1 MEALLPSEIARLVL
15 GYLEDQK
22 CTEAAKLFLETSPH
36 LQECRTVLSC
46 GRRFSTRV
54 NGLTLMDIIEKLS
67 AISAM
72 IQERLSKATDCE
84 QLKHCGDLIEQLKF
98 LVEEPRGQRFVVNIN
113 VPSQSNTQTSSGSPI
128 VASNLRKRHH
138 SNSERIKRNIKSQLN
153 LVQQSEIISPPS
165 CHNIDTTPL
174 ESLPG
179 NVDLL
184 KQIDYAT
191 HTEKRDDNFTQEL
204 HRQCD
209 SDKHNSTN
217 SIATH
222 NRNNSTRISL
232 DDVSSVRSCEMDI
245 DDKKKEENNVI
256 STIPKQYTAATSTEE
271 LLSFSSTEVQ
281 TIPYEIPESESESND
296 VPIENLSI
304 LTKEM
309 LNREELQQCIA
320 ENINR
325 AIIPT
330 DLSLKD
336 DLNESMI
343 GEGNTSFMAEIN
355 NAIKSIVETT
365 ESDPVFKRFIAETIG
380 VHTETD
386 TSPEEEGEGKL
397 SQKSTNEIQKN
408 QMETDK
414 DNINLTEPVVMNTK
428 VITEDDTTDVPLKH
442 RLRSSSRQQYNRVE
456 DEVDKVKDQEKDRN
470 TLEDQN
476 AAAVLSIINAN
487 IINSVSDS
495 DKKTLDA
502 KELITVNDDNEQ
514 KIQTMTSIVNKNDA
528 VKPLAEIDI
537 QKTND
542 VTLSANSNVQPKV
555 KKSTLKRLRPT
566 KLKRDQATSDNQFN
580 SVQANTIQPIT
591 EHEIMTM
598 PTLIVCSKDEM
609 DNLLINRS
617 STITSTST
625 SRFIPIAPK
634 DPSKINETVETL
646 YLRTVNVAQQLPVTK
661 TLSSIIEEPNN
672 PGNQVELLQSKNGNN
687 VNKRLKTI
695 HQTDMTVPTINIDQQ
710 VLNCPIEPVQIN
722 KIIGGESITL
732 YANETSAKTSLDGTN
747 MPMINLEENISLS
760 DSGFSPYL
768 KFNCSKI
775 NQTHNLSD
783 IDLAPVMEN
792 VGNSINSRNEQ
803 LPKNIDI
810 ITKRTPKSLL
820 KSRSKNHRLS
830 LSTPRKRSS
839 HIRALDFSTPTRTTR
854 KTNGDGNSQF
864 STSTKRL
871 KSVCRTS
878 LFRSP
883 ALSNTSA
890 QKQKSPIKVSQ
901 SYRIPIATRSPA
913 PKLMGG
919 WDKYNGVGVIIGEV
933 SPHGSTSASCSSS
946 EDRIVQHK
954 PSKSLAGNWDADLRK
969 NIEANKKDEKDESDI
984 KSAKRKK
991 NSIKD
996 NEIHK
1001 KAKYSSRSSKSNDER
1016 KTDSKSKMNRKFKYD
1031 VEDID
1036 ELEENSQE
1044 NIKIIESQNNEKEN
1058 KKKAA
1063 VNTVDFTTNKFNKI
1077 STITCET
1084 SAKTNNTNAS
1094 SNDAAVSEKKP
1105 VKKYAQLKTIST
1117 NLRKFDNEK
1126 AKNMEVAQINL
1137 QVSEVSRILSVD
1149 STQHILRMP
1158 DMINLETPRKFD
1170 NISGPPPTPR
1180 VLSPSSSLITPF
1192 IKISEDSS
1200 KIRSFIPTPEF
1211 PITPG
1216 IAITPKEEITRDVI
1230 KRGEYNSP
1238 YYKPTSEQAQESD
1251 LKVSNNKPKDNSTQE
1266 SPIISSSHIQL
1277 HSVHNSLTS
1286 GNTYQTC
1293 SSKLEITE
1301 FEVIKENLPKEEAI
1315 KEFKIASSSKDSGSA
1330 EFNASIVTD
1339 RHIDLIQIN
1348 EFKGIS
1354 KHQEIITDVNDPHN
1368 DSENSSSSDTS
1379 SSSSSSSSSTSSSS
1393 NTSINTCSPNE
1404 KCDKAPSKTSTDISS
1419 DFAEKNINAPK
1430 NINDATNIQNAC
1442 KKSDN
1447 AMIETESSPK
1457 KIFAITK
1464 TDDQLK
1470 NTQKETPAKDETLL
1484 NEANISETP
1493 SSSKSG
1499 VEMINL
1505 TTKISAIMTK
1515 DEKLSKSNKP
1525 PKNNSKI
1532 QINKPRPLPKIID
1545 IQCIQPGL
1553 IQLRKSIEDECQSEG
1568 EQSTSVNNKFV
1579 QRQLLEEKR
1588 QRIMAK
1594 IKDNSKLNPCG
1605 TKRKRIST
1613 NKASETLKKFGRG
1626 NRNIR
1631 PTIKYSRNVNKNTE
1645 PQDNRQETSRK
1656 NTQRQHEPEKPNL
1669 MNKRCDNKE
1678 KTMNQVAASKST
1690 DSNLTNYKNNG
1701 SKPLDNH
1708 TTKQFVND
1716 ICENNEVENCKKN
1729 EFTELHN
1736 SLSEN
1741 QDYLKKRLDTKES
1754 IEEYCNIES
1763 NIDKDGIREIQKN
1776 IDVQEQ
1782 ILKKENSE
1790 KYIVKQEISALDKVK
1805 HDQIEDK
1812 KNKPRQFLNDKSDY
1826 KILRYKVDQVKR
1838 DLFSDEEN
1846 DNKTSSAKDN
1856 ETETIDTEIQN
1867 SNLVEASDKK
1877 KIANVENPKQE
1888 LSTVLQCLQLVPAS
1902 KKEHLHNNKSQAEQ
1916 QHKEQSEFENESDNE
1931 LHQIIDVHKNKT
1943 EYHFVYD
1950 DSVPMKKRRR
1960 RYSAHEL
1967 QIEINYADL
1976 SDPNPVECIK
1986 IMKATE
1992 FEEILN
1998 LPPKKRT
2005 VNKKSR
2011 TKNEKV
2017 CETPKTDK
2025 DMLNLKDDTTKPLAT
2040 SSPVDEPPKAKMK
2053 KTIKTAVTNKTNNNK
2068 QSDTKKKQKLDKQE
2082 KIPDITTKSRKRKLS
2097 EAKETKQI
2105 EKKCPTDPQAL
2116 LSNLD
2121 EMDLNKFLS
2130 TVHGPE

>member
-153 LVQQSEIISPPS
+153 LVQQSEIMSPPS
-165 CHNIDTTPL
+165 CHNVDTTPL

-184 KQIDYAT
+184 KQIDCTT

-204 HRQCD
+204 HKQCD

-245 DDKKKEENNVI
+245 DDKKKEENVI

-386 TSPEEEGEGKL
+386 TSPEEDGEGKL
-397 SQKSTNEIQKN
+397 SQKSANEIQKN

-414 DNINLTEPVVMNTK
+414 DNINSTEPVVIDTK
-428 VITEDDTTDVPLKH
+428 IMEDGTTDVPLKH

-456 DEVDKVKDQEKDRN
+456 DEVDKVRDQEKDRN

-476 AAAVLSIINAN
+476 AAAVL
-487 IINSVSDS
+487 
-495 DKKTLDA
+495 K
-502 KELITVNDDNEQ
+502 
-514 KIQTMTSIVNKNDA
+514 
-528 VKPLAEIDI
+528 IDI

-542 VTLSANSNVQPKV
+542 VTLFANSNAQPKV

-566 KLKRDQATSDNQFN
+566 KPKRDQATSDNQSN
-580 SVQANTIQPIT
+580 SVQPNIIQPIT

-634 DPSKINETVETL
+634 DPSRINETVETL

-661 TLSSIIEEPNN
+661 TLSSVIEEPNN

-722 KIIGGESITL
+722 KIVGGESITL

-747 MPMINLEENISLS
+747 MSMINLDENISLS
-760 DSGFSPYL
+760 ESGFSPYL

-783 IDLAPVMEN
+783 IDLAPMMEN
-792 VGNSINSRNEQ
+792 VGTINNRNEQ
-803 LPKNIDI
+803 LPKNVDI

-890 QKQKSPIKVSQ
+890 QKQKSPIKISQ

-954 PSKSLAGNWDADLRK
+954 PSKSLAGSWDADLRK
-969 NIEANKKDEKDESDI
+969 NIEANKRDEKDESDTK

-991 NSIKD
+991 NFIKD
-996 NEIHK
+996 NEIRK
-1001 KAKYSSRSSKSNDER
+1001 KAKYSSRSKSNDER
-1016 KTDSKSKMNRKFKYD
+1016 KTSSKSKVNKKFKHD
-1031 VEDID
+1031 IEDID

-1044 NIKIIESQNNEKEN
+1044 NIKIIEPQNNENEN
-1058 KKKAA
+1058 KKKAT
-1063 VNTVDFTTNKFNKI
+1063 VNTVSFTTNKSDKI

-1084 SAKTNNTNAS
+1084 SAKTNSTNAS

-1149 STQHILRMP
+1149 STQHVLRMP

-1170 NISGPPPTPR
+1170 NTSGPPPTPR
-1180 VLSPSSSLITPF
+1180 VLSPSSNLITPF

-1230 KRGEYNSP
+1230 KRGEYNSS

-1251 LKVSNNKPKDNSTQE
+1251 LKVSNNKPKNNSTQE

-1339 RHIDLIQIN
+1339 RHVDLIQIN

-1354 KHQEIITDVNDPHN
+1354 EHQEIITDVNDSHN
-1368 DSENSSSSDTS
+1368 DSESSSSSDTS

-1393 NTSINTCSPNE
+1393 NTSINTCSLNE

-1419 DFAEKNINAPK
+1419 DFAEKNINASK
-1430 NINDATNIQNAC
+1430 NINDATNIQNAR

-1447 AMIETESSPK
+1447 TIETESSPK

-1484 NEANISETP
+1484 NEADISETP

-1532 QINKPRPLPKIID
+1532 QINKSRPLPKIID

-1553 IQLRKSIEDECQSEG
+1553 IQLRKPIEDECQSEG
-1568 EQSTSVNNKFV
+1568 KQSTSVNNKLM

-1605 TKRKRIST
+1605 TNRKRILTS
-1613 NKASETLKKFGRG
+1613 KASETLKKFGRG

-1631 PTIKYSRNVNKNTE
+1631 PNTVKYSRNVNKNME
-1645 PQDNRQETSRK
+1645 LQDNRQESSRK
-1656 NTQRQHEPEKPNL
+1656 NMQRQHEPEKPNL
-1669 MNKRCDNKE
+1669 VNKRCDNKE
-1678 KTMNQVAASKST
+1678 KTMNQVAASKNI

-1729 EFTELHN
+1729 ESTELHN

-1741 QDYLKKRLDTKES
+1741 QDYLKKRIDTKES
-1754 IEEYCNIES
+1754 IEKYCNIES
-1763 NIDKDGIREIQKN
+1763 NIDKDGIRQKN
-1776 IDVQEQ
+1776 IDIQEQ
-1782 ILKKENSE
+1782 ILKNENSE
-1790 KYIVKQEISALDKVK
+1790 KYIVKQEISVLAKIK
-1805 HDQIEDK
+1805 HDQTEDK
-1812 KNKPRQFLNDKSDY
+1812 KNKPKQFLNDKSDY
-1826 KILRYKVDQVKR
+1826 KILRYKVDQIKR

-1846 DNKTSSAKDN
+1846 DNKTSSAKD

-1902 KKEHLHNNKSQAEQ
+1902 KKEHLHNNKSQTEQ
-1916 QHKEQSEFENESDNE
+1916 QHKEQSESENESDNE
-1931 LHQIIDVHKNKT
+1931 LHQTVDIHNNKT

-1976 SDPNPVECIK
+1976 SDPNPIECIK

-2011 TKNEKV
+2011 TKNEKI

-2025 DMLNLKDDTTKPLAT
+2025 DMLNLKDDITKPLAS
-2040 SSPVDEPPKAKMK
+2040 SSPVDESSKAKMK
-2053 KTIKTAVTNKTNNNK
+2053 KTIKTAATNKTNNNK

-2082 KIPDITTKSRKRKLS
+2082 KVPDITTKSRKRKLS
-2097 EAKETKQI
+2097 EVKETKQI

>member
-22 CTEAAKLFLETSPH
+22 CFEAAKLFLETSPH

-67 AISAM
+67 AISSM

-113 VPSQSNTQTSSGSPI
+113 VPSQSNTQTSNGSPVI
-128 VASNLRKRHH
+128 ANNLRKRHH
-138 SNSERIKRNIKSQLN
+138 SNSERIKRSIKSQLN
-153 LVQQSEIISPPS
+153 LVQQSEIMSPPAS
-165 CHNIDTTPL
+165 CHNVDTTLL
-174 ESLPG
+174 ENLPG
-179 NVDLL
+179 NIDLL
-184 KQIDYAT
+184 KQIDCAALSY
-191 HTEKRDDNFTQEL
+191 TEKRDENFAQEL

-209 SDKHNSTN
+209 SDKNNIEN
-217 SIATH
+217 SIATR
-222 NRNNSTRISL
+222 NRNNSTRLSS

-245 DDKKKEENNVI
+245 DDKRKEENNII
-256 STIPKQYTAATSTEE
+256 STLPKQYTTATSTEE

-330 DLSLKD
+330 ELSLKD
-336 DLNESMI
+336 DNLNDSII
-343 GEGNTSFMAEIN
+343 GEGNTSFMAEMN
-355 NAIKSIVETT
+355 YAIKSIVETT
-365 ESDPVFKRFIAETIG
+365 ESDPVFIRFIAETIG

-386 TSPEEEGEGKL
+386 TSPEEDGEGRL
-397 SQKSTNEIQKN
+397 SHTPANEIQKN

-414 DNINLTEPVVMNTK
+414 NNINSADPVVIDTK
-428 VITEDDTTDVPLKH
+428 VFTENGTTDVPLKH
-442 RLRSSSRQQYNRVE
+442 RLRSSSRQQYNRIE
-456 DEVDKVKDQEKDRN
+456 DEIDKTKDQEKDRN

-476 AAAVLSIINAN
+476 AAAILSIINAN

-495 DKKTLDA
+495 NKKTLDE
-502 KELITVNDDNEQ
+502 KELIVVNDDNEQ
-514 KIQTMTSIVNKNDA
+514 KMQTMISTINKNDT
-528 VKPLAEIDI
+528 VKPLEPLDI
-537 QKTND
+537 EKTDD
-542 VTLSANSNVQPKV
+542 VILPASNNVQPKV
-555 KKSTLKRLRPT
+555 KKSIKRLRPT
-566 KLKRDQATSDNQFN
+566 KPKRDQTTSDNQSN
-580 SVQANTIQPIT
+580 SIESNTIQPIT
-591 EHEIMTM
+591 EHEIMAM

-609 DNLLINRS
+609 NNFLINRS
-617 STITSTST
+617 STVTSTST
-625 SRFIPIAPK
+625 SRFVPIAPK
-634 DPSKINETVETL
+634 DPNRINETMETL
-646 YLRTVNVAQQLPVTK
+646 YLRTVNVAQQLPITK
-661 TLSSIIEEPNN
+661 TLSSIIEEPND
-672 PGNQVELLQSKNGNN
+672 PVNQVELLQSKNDN
-687 VNKRLKTI
+687 VNKRSTNVY
-695 HQTDMTVPTINIDQQ
+695 QTDMTVPIVNIDQQ
-710 VLNCPIEPVQIN
+710 VLNHPVEPVQIN
-722 KIIGGESITL
+722 KLVGSESITL
-732 YANETSAKTSLDGTN
+732 YANEMSAKTLLDSTN

-775 NQTHNLSD
+775 SQTHNLSD
-783 IDLAPVMEN
+783 IDLAPVIEN
-792 VGNSINSRNEQ
+792 MGNTTNNRNEQ
-803 LPKNIDI
+803 LPKNADV

-864 STSTKRL
+864 SSTSVKRL

-901 SYRIPIATRSPA
+901 PYRIPIATRSPA

-946 EDRIVQHK
+946 EDKIVQPK

-969 NIEANKKDEKDESDI
+969 NIELNKIDEKEREKDESDT
-984 KSAKRKK
+984 KKPVKRKK
-991 NSIKD
+991 NSVKD
-996 NEIHK
+996 NEVCK
-1001 KAKYSSRSSKSNDER
+1001 KAKYSSRSTKSNDDR
-1016 KTDSKSKMNRKFKYD
+1016 KTSSKSKVKFKHD
-1031 VEDID
+1031 TEEIN
-1036 ELEENSQE
+1036 ELKDNSQE
-1044 NIKIIESQNNEKEN
+1044 NIKITEPQSNEKEN
-1058 KKKAA
+1058 ITKTT
-1063 VNTVDFTTNKFNKI
+1063 VNTVSFMTNKSDKI
-1077 STITCET
+1077 STNICA
-1084 SAKTNNTNAS
+1084 AKTKSINAS
-1094 SNDAAVSEKKP
+1094 SNDTAISEKKP

-1117 NLRKFDNEK
+1117 NLRKSDNEK
-1126 AKNMEVAQINL
+1126 EKNMEVAQINM
-1137 QVSEVSRILSVD
+1137 QVSEVSRTLSVD

-1158 DMINLETPRKFD
+1158 DMISLETPRKFD

-1180 VLSPSSSLITPF
+1180 VLSPSSNLITPF

-1200 KIRSFIPTPEF
+1200 KIRSFIATPEF

-1216 IAITPKEEITRDVI
+1216 IAISPKEEMTRDVI
-1230 KRGEYNSP
+1230 KRDEYNSP
-1238 YYKPTSEQAQESD
+1238 YYKPTSEQVQESD
-1251 LKVSNNKPKDNSTQE
+1251 LKVSTNKSKDNSIHE
-1266 SPIISSSHIQL
+1266 SPILSSSHVQL

-1315 KEFKIASSSKDSGSA
+1315 KEFKIASTSKDSGSA

-1339 RHIDLIQIN
+1339 HHEDLIQIN

-1354 KHQEIITDVNDPHN
+1354 QHQEIITDANDSHN
-1368 DSENSSSSDTS
+1368 DSESSSSSNTS

-1393 NTSINTCSPNE
+1393 NTCSPNE
-1404 KCDKAPSKTSTDISS
+1404 KCDKAPSKTCTDISS
-1419 DFAEKNINAPK
+1419 DFAEKSINASK
-1430 NINDATNIQNAC
+1430 NINDSTNIQNTR
-1442 KKSDN
+1442 KKSNN
-1447 AMIETESSPK
+1447 AIETESSPNK
-1457 KIFAITK
+1457 VFAITK

-1470 NTQKETPAKDETLL
+1470 DTLKETPAKDETLL
-1484 NEANISETP
+1484 NEADISETP

-1515 DEKLSKSNKP
+1515 DEKLLKSNKP
-1525 PKNNSKI
+1525 AKNNSKI
-1532 QINKPRPLPKIID
+1532 QTNKPRSLPKIID
-1545 IQCIQPGL
+1545 IQCIQPAS
-1553 IQLRKSIEDECQSEG
+1553 IQLPKSNKDECQSAC
-1568 EQSTSVNNKFV
+1568 EQSTSLHNKLM
-1579 QRQLLEEKR
+1579 QRHLLEEKR

-1594 IKDNSKLNPCG
+1594 IKDNSKLNSSCG
-1605 TKRKRIST
+1605 TKRKRNLT
-1613 NKASETLKKFGRG
+1613 NKAASEALKKFGRG
-1626 NRNIR
+1626 NRTIR
-1631 PTIKYSRNVNKNTE
+1631 PTVKYSKDVI
-1645 PQDNRQETSRK
+1645 
-1656 NTQRQHEPEKPNL
+1656 
-1669 MNKRCDNKE
+1669 
-1678 KTMNQVAASKST
+1678 
-1690 DSNLTNYKNNG
+1690 KNN
-1701 SKPLDNH
+1701 
-1708 TTKQFVND
+1708 V
-1716 ICENNEVENCKKN
+1716 
-1729 EFTELHN
+1729 
-1736 SLSEN
+1736 
-1741 QDYLKKRLDTKES
+1741 
-1754 IEEYCNIES
+1754 
-1763 NIDKDGIREIQKN
+1763 DKDEIGKTLKN

-1782 ILKKENSE
+1782 VSKTENSE
-1790 KYIVKQEISALDKVK
+1790 KYILQETSAPDKGK
-1805 HDQIEDK
+1805 HDETEDK
-1812 KNKPRQFLNDKSDY
+1812 QNKLRQFLNDKSDY

-1846 DNKTSSAKDN
+1846 DYKTSSTKDN
-1856 ETETIDTEIQN
+1856 KAKTIDTEIQN
-1867 SNLVEASDKK
+1867 SNLVEASGKEN
-1877 KIANVENPKQE
+1877 ANVEKQE

-1902 KKEHLHNNKSQAEQ
+1902 KKEHLNHSKSHQAEQ
-1916 QHKEQSEFENESDNE
+1916 QHKEQSEPENKSNNES
-1931 LHQIIDVHKNKT
+1931 HQTADVHNNKT

-1950 DSVPMKKRRR
+1950 DSIPMKKRRR
-1960 RYSAHEL
+1960 RYSGHEL

-1998 LPPKKRT
+1998 LLPKKRT
-2005 VNKKSR
+2005 VNKKPR

-2017 CETPKTDK
+2017 CETPRTDK
-2025 DMLNLKDDTTKPLAT
+2025 DVLNLKDNTTRPLAT
-2040 SSPVDEPPKAKMK
+2040 SSPVDEPSRTKIK
-2053 KTIKTAVTNKTNNNK
+2053 KTIKTAATNKTNK
-2068 QSDTKKKQKLDKQE
+2068 HSDTKKKQKLDKQE
-2082 KIPDITTKSRKRKLS
+2082 KDITTKSRKRKLS
-2097 EAKETKQI
+2097 EVKETKRI

>member
-22 CTEAAKLFLETSPH
+22 CAEAAKLFLETSPH

-67 AISAM
+67 AVSAM

-113 VPSQSNTQTSSGSPI
+113 VPSQSNTQTSNGSPV

-153 LVQQSEIISPPS
+153 LVQSDIMSPPAS
-165 CHNIDTTPL
+165 CHNVDTTPL

-184 KQIDYAT
+184 KQIDCAT
-191 HTEKRDDNFTQEL
+191 HIAKRDDNFIQES

-209 SDKHNSTN
+209 SDKHNGTN
-217 SIATH
+217 SIATR
-222 NRNNSTRISL
+222 NRNNSTRISS

-245 DDKKKEENNVI
+245 DDKRKEESNII
-256 STIPKQYTAATSTEE
+256 STIPERYTAATSTEE
-271 LLSFSSTEVQ
+271 LLSFSSAEVQ

-336 DLNESMI
+336 DNLNESMI

-386 TSPEEEGEGKL
+386 TSPEEDGEGKL
-397 SQKSTNEIQKN
+397 SQKFANEIQKN

-414 DNINLTEPVVMNTK
+414 DNIISAEPVVIDTK
-428 VITEDDTTDVPLKH
+428 VFTEDGTTDVPLKH

-456 DEVDKVKDQEKDRN
+456 DEVDKARDQEKDRN

-487 IINSVSDS
+487 IINTVSDN

-502 KELITVNDDNEQ
+502 KELTTVNDDNEQ
-514 KIQTMTSIVNKNDA
+514 KMQTMTSTVSKNDV

-542 VTLSANSNVQPKV
+542 VTLSANSNIQPKI
-555 KKSTLKRLRPT
+555 KKSVKRLRPT
-566 KLKRDQATSDNQFN
+566 KPKRDQTTSDNQSN
-580 SVQANTIQPIT
+580 SVQSNTIQPIT

-634 DPSKINETVETL
+634 DPSRINETVETL
-646 YLRTVNVAQQLPVTK
+646 YLRTVNVAQQLPMTK
-661 TLSSIIEEPNN
+661 TLSSVMEEPNS
-672 PGNQVELLQSKNGNN
+672 PVNQVGLLQSKNGN
-687 VNKRLKTI
+687 VNKRLKII

-710 VLNCPIEPVQIN
+710 ILNCPIESVQIN
-722 KIIGGESITL
+722 KIVGGESITL

-775 NQTHNLSD
+775 SQAHNLSD

-792 VGNSINSRNEQ
+792 VGNTTNNRNEQ
-803 LPKNIDI
+803 LPKNVDV

-864 STSTKRL
+864 SSTSTKRL

-954 PSKSLAGNWDADLRK
+954 PSKSLAGSWDADLRK
-969 NIEANKKDEKDESDI
+969 NIESNKRDEKDESDT
-984 KSAKRKK
+984 KKPVKRKK

-1001 KAKYSSRSSKSNDER
+1001 KTKYSSRSTKSNDER
-1016 KTDSKSKMNRKFKYD
+1016 KTGSKLKVNRKFKHD
-1031 VEDID
+1031 MEDIN

-1044 NIKIIESQNNEKEN
+1044 NIRITEPQNNEKEN
-1058 KKKAA
+1058 IKKAT
-1063 VNTVDFTTNKFNKI
+1063 VNTVDFVTNKSDKI
-1077 STITCET
+1077 STNTCET
-1084 SAKTNNTNAS
+1084 SAKTNSTNAS
-1094 SNDAAVSEKKP
+1094 SNDAAISEKKP

-1117 NLRKFDNEK
+1117 NLRKSDNEK
-1126 AKNMEVAQINL
+1126 EKNMEVTQINL

-1149 STQHILRMP
+1149 STQHVLRMP
-1158 DMINLETPRKFD
+1158 DMMSLETPRKFD

-1180 VLSPSSSLITPF
+1180 VLSPSSNLITPF
-1192 IKISEDSS
+1192 IKISDDSS

-1216 IAITPKEEITRDVI
+1216 VAITPKEEITRDVI
-1230 KRGEYNSP
+1230 KRGEYDSP

-1251 LKVSNNKPKDNSTQE
+1251 LKVSNNKPKDNNTQE

-1315 KEFKIASSSKDSGSA
+1315 KEFKIASSKDSGSA

-1339 RHIDLIQIN
+1339 CHVDLIQIN

-1354 KHQEIITDVNDPHN
+1354 EHQEIIAVANDSHN
-1368 DSENSSSSDTS
+1368 DSESSSSSNTS

-1393 NTSINTCSPNE
+1393 NTSMNTCSPNE

-1419 DFAEKNINAPK
+1419 DFAEKSINAPK
-1430 NINDATNIQNAC
+1430 NINDATNRQNAC

-1447 AMIETESSPK
+1447 AIETESSPK

-1470 NTQKETPAKDETLL
+1470 NTEKETPAKDETLL
-1484 NEANISETP
+1484 NEADISETP

-1505 TTKISAIMTK
+1505 TTKISAIITK
-1515 DEKLSKSNKP
+1515 DKKLSRSNKP

-1532 QINKPRPLPKIID
+1532 QIDKPRPLPKIID

-1553 IQLRKSIEDECQSEG
+1553 IQLRKPIKDECQSEG
-1568 EQSTSVNNKFV
+1568 EQSISVNNKFM

-1594 IKDNSKLNPCG
+1594 IKDNLNPCG
-1605 TKRKRIST
+1605 TKYKRITS
-1613 NKASETLKKFGRG
+1613 KASEALKKFGRG

-1631 PTIKYSRNVNKNTE
+1631 STVKYSRNVNKNTE

-1656 NTQRQHEPEKPNL
+1656 NTQKQHKPKKQNL
-1669 MNKRCDNKE
+1669 VNKRCDNKE
-1678 KTMNQVAASKST
+1678 KTTNQVAASKST

-1701 SKPLDNH
+1701 SKPLNDH

-1716 ICENNEVENCKKN
+1716 ICENNRVENCKKN
-1729 EFTELHN
+1729 EFMESHN

-1741 QDYLKKRLDTKES
+1741 QDNLKKMLDTKES

-1763 NIDKDGIREIQKN
+1763 NVDKDGIGETLKN
-1776 IDVQEQ
+1776 IDEQEQ
-1782 ILKKENSE
+1782 ILKKENLD
-1790 KYIVKQEISALDKVK
+1790 KYIVTQEISVPDKVK
-1805 HDQIEDK
+1805 HDQTEDK

-1846 DNKTSSAKDN
+1846 DNKTSSAKNDK
-1856 ETETIDTEIQN
+1856 TKTIDAKIQN
-1867 SNLVEASDKK
+1867 SNLEASDKK
-1877 KIANVENPKQE
+1877 ENANVENPKQE

-1902 KKEHLHNNKSQAEQ
+1902 KKEYLHNRKSQAEQ
-1916 QHKEQSEFENESDNE
+1916 QHKEQNEPENESDE
-1931 LHQIIDVHKNKT
+1931 LHQTDDVHNNKT

-1950 DSVPMKKRRR
+1950 DSIPMKKRRR

-1976 SDPNPVECIK
+1976 SDPNPVEIIK
-1986 IMKATE
+1986 IMKAIE

-2017 CETPKTDK
+2017 CETPKTDTF
-2025 DMLNLKDDTTKPLAT
+2025 NLKDDTTKPLAT
-2040 SSPVDEPPKAKMK
+2040 SSPVDEPPRAKMK
-2053 KTIKTAVTNKTNNNK
+2053 KTIKTAATNKINNNK

-2082 KIPDITTKSRKRKLS
+2082 KDVITKSRKRKLS

>member
-113 VPSQSNTQTSSGSPI
+113 VPSQSNTQISSGSPV

-153 LVQQSEIISPPS
+153 LVQQSEIMSPPS

-184 KQIDYAT
+184 KQIDCAI

-204 HRQCD
+204 HRQYD

-245 DDKKKEENNVI
+245 DDKRKEESNII

-271 LLSFSSTEVQ
+271 LLSFSSAEVQ

-336 DLNESMI
+336 DLNESII

-386 TSPEEEGEGKL
+386 TSPEEDGEGKL
-397 SQKSTNEIQKN
+397 SQKSANEIQKN

-414 DNINLTEPVVMNTK
+414 DNINSTEPVVMDTK
-428 VITEDDTTDVPLKH
+428 VITEDGTTDVPLKH

-456 DEVDKVKDQEKDRN
+456 DEVDKVRDQEKDRN

-514 KIQTMTSIVNKNDA
+514 KMQTMTSTINKNA

-542 VTLSANSNVQPKV
+542 VTLPVNSNVQPKV
-555 KKSTLKRLRPT
+555 KKSSVKRLRLT
-566 KLKRDQATSDNQFN
+566 KPKRDQTTSDNQSN
-580 SVQANTIQPIT
+580 SVQSNTIQPIT

-617 STITSTST
+617 STITSTSS

-646 YLRTVNVAQQLPVTK
+646 YLRTVNVAKLPVTK
-661 TLSSIIEEPNN
+661 TLSTIIEEPNN
-672 PGNQVELLQSKNGNN
+672 PVNQVELLQSKNDNN

-710 VLNCPIEPVQIN
+710 ELNCPIETQIN
-722 KIIGGESITL
+722 KIVGGESITL
-732 YANETSAKTSLDGTN
+732 YANETSAKTLLDGTN
-747 MPMINLEENISLS
+747 MPMINLDENISLS

-775 NQTHNLSD
+775 SQTHNLSD

-792 VGNSINSRNEQ
+792 VGNTINNRNEQ
-803 LPKNIDI
+803 LPKNVDI
-810 ITKRTPKSLL
+810 ITKRTPRSLL

-933 SPHGSTSASCSSS
+933 SPHGSTSASCSSL

-954 PSKSLAGNWDADLRK
+954 PPKSLAGSWDADLRK
-969 NIEANKKDEKDESDI
+969 NIEANKRDEKDESDTK
-984 KSAKRKK
+984 KSAKRKR

-996 NEIHK
+996 NEIRK
-1001 KAKYSSRSSKSNDER
+1001 KAKYSSRSTKSNDER
-1016 KTDSKSKMNRKFKYD
+1016 KTDSKSKVNRKFKHD
-1031 VEDID
+1031 MEDID

-1044 NIKIIESQNNEKEN
+1044 NIKITERQNNEKEN
-1058 KKKAA
+1058 KKKAT
-1063 VNTVDFTTNKFNKI
+1063 VNTVGFITNKSDKI
-1077 STITCET
+1077 STNTSET
-1084 SAKTNNTNAS
+1084 SAKTNSTNAS

-1126 AKNMEVAQINL
+1126 EKNMEIAQINL
-1137 QVSEVSRILSVD
+1137 QVSEVPRILSMD
-1149 STQHILRMP
+1149 STQHVLRMP

-1180 VLSPSSSLITPF
+1180 VLSPSSNLITPF

-1216 IAITPKEEITRDVI
+1216 IAITPKEEMTRDVI

-1339 RHIDLIQIN
+1339 RHVDLIQIN

-1354 KHQEIITDVNDPHN
+1354 EHQEIITDVNDSHN
-1368 DSENSSSSDTS
+1368 DSESSSSSDTS

-1404 KCDKAPSKTSTDISS
+1404 KCNKAPSKTSTDISS

-1442 KKSDN
+1442 KKSDD
-1447 AMIETESSPK
+1447 AIETESSPK
-1457 KIFAITK
+1457 KVFAITK

-1470 NTQKETPAKDETLL
+1470 NIQKETPAKDETLL
-1484 NEANISETP
+1484 NEADISETP
-1493 SSSKSG
+1493 SSSKSV

-1525 PKNNSKI
+1525 PKRENSSKI

-1553 IQLRKSIEDECQSEG
+1553 IQLRKPIKDECQSKG
-1568 EQSTSVNNKFV
+1568 EQSTSVNNKFM

-1594 IKDNSKLNPCG
+1594 IKDNSKLNPCS
-1605 TKRKRIST
+1605 TKRKRILTS
-1613 NKASETLKKFGRG
+1613 KASETLKKFGRG

-1631 PTIKYSRNVNKNTE
+1631 PTTKYSRNVNKNTE
-1645 PQDNRQETSRK
+1645 QDNRQETSKK
-1656 NTQRQHEPEKPNL
+1656 NTQRQHKTEKPNL
-1669 MNKRCDNKE
+1669 ANKRCDNKE
-1678 KTMNQVAASKST
+1678 KTTNQVAASKST
-1690 DSNLTNYKNNG
+1690 DSNLTNYKNNE

-1708 TTKQFVND
+1708 TTKQFVNY

-1729 EFTELHN
+1729 ESTELHN

-1741 QDYLKKRLDTKES
+1741 QDYLKKMLDTKES
-1754 IEEYCNIES
+1754 REEYCNIES
-1763 NIDKDGIREIQKN
+1763 NVDKNGVGETLKN

-1782 ILKKENSE
+1782 ILKNENSK
-1790 KYIVKQEISALDKVK
+1790 KYIVTQEISALDKVK
-1805 HDQIEDK
+1805 HDQTEDK

-1856 ETETIDTEIQN
+1856 KTKAIDAEISN
-1867 SNLVEASDKK
+1867 SNLVETSDKNET
-1877 KIANVENPKQE
+1877 ANVENPKQE

-1902 KKEHLHNNKSQAEQ
+1902 KKEHLYNNKNQVEQ
-1916 QHKEQSEFENESDNE
+1916 QHKEQSEPENESDNE
-1931 LHQIIDVHKNKT
+1931 LHQTDVHNNKT

-2025 DMLNLKDDTTKPLAT
+2025 DMHNLKDDITKPLAT

-2053 KTIKTAVTNKTNNNK
+2053 KTIKTAATNKTNNNK

-2082 KIPDITTKSRKRKLS
+2082 KVPDITTKSRKRKLS

>member
-113 VPSQSNTQTSSGSPI
+113 VPSQSNTQTSSGSPV

-153 LVQQSEIISPPS
+153 LVQQSEIMSPPS
-165 CHNIDTTPL
+165 CHNVDTTPL

-184 KQIDYAT
+184 KQIDCAA

-204 HRQCD
+204 YRQCD
-209 SDKHNSTN
+209 FDKHNSTN
-217 SIATH
+217 SIATR
-222 NRNNSTRISL
+222 NRNNNTRISL

-245 DDKKKEENNVI
+245 DDKRKEENNVI

-271 LLSFSSTEVQ
+271 LLSFSSAEVQ

-386 TSPEEEGEGKL
+386 TSPEEDGEGKL
-397 SQKSTNEIQKN
+397 SKKSANEMQKN

-414 DNINLTEPVVMNTK
+414 DNINSTEPVVMDTK
-428 VITEDDTTDVPLKH
+428 VITEDGTTDVPLKH

-456 DEVDKVKDQEKDRN
+456 DEVDKVRDQEKDRN

-502 KELITVNDDNEQ
+502 KELINDDNEQ
-514 KIQTMTSIVNKNDA
+514 KIQTMTSTVNKNDA

-555 KKSTLKRLRPT
+555 KKSTLKRLKPT
-566 KLKRDQATSDNQFN
+566 KPKRDQVTSDNQSN
-580 SVQANTIQPIT
+580 SIQSNTIQPIT

-634 DPSKINETVETL
+634 DSSKINETVETL
-646 YLRTVNVAQQLPVTK
+646 YLRTVNVAQQQLPVTK
-661 TLSSIIEEPNN
+661 TLSSVIEEPNN
-672 PGNQVELLQSKNGNN
+672 PMNQVELLQSKNGNN
-687 VNKRLKTI
+687 MNKRLKTI
-695 HQTDMTVPTINIDQQ
+695 HQTDITVPNINIDQQ

-722 KIIGGESITL
+722 KIVGGESITL
-732 YANETSAKTSLDGTN
+732 YAHETSAKTLLDGTN
-747 MPMINLEENISLS
+747 MINLEENISLS

-783 IDLAPVMEN
+783 IDLAPIMEN
-792 VGNSINSRNEQ
+792 VGNTINNRNEQ
-803 LPKNIDI
+803 LPKNVDI

-854 KTNGDGNSQF
+854 KMNGDGNSQF

-954 PSKSLAGNWDADLRK
+954 PSKSLTGSWDADLRK
-969 NIEANKKDEKDESDI
+969 NIEANKRDEKDESDT
-984 KSAKRKK
+984 KKPAKRKK
-991 NSIKD
+991 NSVKD
-996 NEIHK
+996 DEIHK
-1001 KAKYSSRSSKSNDER
+1001 KTKYSSLSTKSNDER
-1016 KTDSKSKMNRKFKYD
+1016 KTGSKSKENKKFKHD
-1031 VEDID
+1031 MEDID

-1044 NIKIIESQNNEKEN
+1044 NVKIIEPQNNEKEN
-1058 KKKAA
+1058 KKKAT
-1063 VNTVDFTTNKFNKI
+1063 VNTVGFITNKSDKI
-1077 STITCET
+1077 STVTCDT
-1084 SAKTNNTNAS
+1084 SAKTNSTNAS
-1094 SNDAAVSEKKP
+1094 SNDATVSEKKP

-1126 AKNMEVAQINL
+1126 GKNMEVAQINL

-1149 STQHILRMP
+1149 STQHVLRMP

-1180 VLSPSSSLITPF
+1180 VLSPSSNLITPF
-1192 IKISEDSS
+1192 IKVSEDSS

-1216 IAITPKEEITRDVI
+1216 IAITPKEEMTRDVI
-1230 KRGEYNSP
+1230 KRDEYNSP

-1251 LKVSNNKPKDNSTQE
+1251 LKVSNNKPKDNSIQE

-1330 EFNASIVTD
+1330 EFNASIITD
-1339 RHIDLIQIN
+1339 RHVDLIQIN

-1354 KHQEIITDVNDPHN
+1354 EHQEIITDVNDSHN
-1368 DSENSSSSDTS
+1368 DSESSSSSDT

-1404 KCDKAPSKTSTDISS
+1404 KCNKAPSKTSTDISS
-1419 DFAEKNINAPK
+1419 DFAEKNAPK

-1447 AMIETESSPK
+1447 AIETESSPK
-1457 KIFAITK
+1457 KLFAITK

-1484 NEANISETP
+1484 NEADISETP

-1515 DEKLSKSNKP
+1515 DKKLSKSNKP
-1525 PKNNSKI
+1525 PKNSSKI
-1532 QINKPRPLPKIID
+1532 QINKPRALPKIID

-1553 IQLRKSIEDECQSEG
+1553 IQLRKPIEDECQSED
-1568 EQSTSVNNKFV
+1568 EQSTSVNNKLM

-1588 QRIMAK
+1588 QRIIAK
-1594 IKDNSKLNPCG
+1594 IKDNSKLNLCG
-1605 TKRKRIST
+1605 TKRKCILTS
-1613 NKASETLKKFGRG
+1613 KASETLKKFGRG

-1631 PTIKYSRNVNKNTE
+1631 PTIKYSRNVNKDTE
-1645 PQDNRQETSRK
+1645 PQDNLQETSRK

-1669 MNKRCDNKE
+1669 VNKRYDNKE
-1678 KTMNQVAASKST
+1678 KTTNQVAASKST

-1701 SKPLDNH
+1701 SKLDNH

-1729 EFTELHN
+1729 ESTELYN

-1741 QDYLKKRLDTKES
+1741 QDYLKKRLDTKS

-1763 NIDKDGIREIQKN
+1763 NVDKDGIVETQKN
-1776 IDVQEQ
+1776 IDIQEQ
-1782 ILKKENSE
+1782 VLKKENSE

-1805 HDQIEDK
+1805 HDQTDDK
-1812 KNKPRQFLNDKSDY
+1812 KNKPRQFLNEKSDY

-1856 ETETIDTEIQN
+1856 ETKTIDTEIQN

-1877 KIANVENPKQE
+1877 KIVNVENPKHE

-1916 QHKEQSEFENESDNE
+1916 QHKEHSEPENESGNE
-1931 LHQIIDVHKNKT
+1931 LHQTVDVHNNKT

-2025 DMLNLKDDTTKPLAT
+2025 DMLNIKNDTTKPLAT
-2040 SSPVDEPPKAKMK
+2040 SSPVEEPPKAKMK
-2053 KTIKTAVTNKTNNNK
+2053 KMIKTAATNKTNNNK

-2082 KIPDITTKSRKRKLS
+2082 KVPDITTKSRKRKLS